1 MATIVTH
8 QPRPVPAFRRQRS
21 ASIAYPSSPLVPNQS
36 QSSLAF
42 YPTMDLHHRSYRSN
56 RPPHFPSSNHHH
68 IPHTPPHSHHPFC
81 PPQHRPTMTAA
92 TATASFGRHTSP
104 PLSSSYPLVYSP
116 SENSYQ
122 STPSMSADIQQE
134 YPFDLSFTTSSSMSF
149 AELDLSQSAFLNPGQ
164 LPWSESKSEFKLES
178 SPASQ
183 PVFYADSGSYAFYND
198 SNGNP
203 AIDTQLFTSQPQP
216 HAQPQQQPSEMLTS
230 APQQVVYFSPSAENE
245 MEIEGDLDLHYPNC
259 SPSPHALPPPAVA
272 PTFVQPSEIMSP
284 SPPAFGAPVP
294 FPRVLGSSSPPG
306 LTGESDEDLGSE
318 SGDSEAAYPSD
329 GAEGDDDGEF
339 MPNGMMS
346 RSRTR
351 SRRTSSVSVSSGS
364 GSARAVRP
372 CRLSA
377 PVPVPN
383 LTKKSRGRRVPTAP
397 VIIVQGGVQK
407 NMRMYRCTV
416 DGCYKCFARGEHLKR
431 HVRSIH
437 TNEKRESC
445 FLPFFGLLVILTF
458 LFYPS
463 QRINVPSRDAGRI
476 SVVTTI
482 LGSTC
487 AYTRVKR

>member
-1 MATIVTH
+1 MAAAAIVTH
-8 QPRPVPAFRRQRS
+8 QPRPFPAFRRQRS
-21 ASIAYPSSPLVPNQS
+21 ASIAYPSSHLPNQS
-36 QSSLAF
+36 QSSLSF
-42 YPTMDLHHRSYRSN
+42 HPTMDLHHHHRSYRSN

-68 IPHTPPHSHHPFC
+68 IPHTPPHSHHHHPFG
-81 PPQHRPTMTAA
+81 PPLQRRPTMSAA
-92 TATASFGRHTSP
+92 TATASFARHTSP

-116 SENSYQ
+116 NENSYQ
-122 STPSMSADIQQE
+122 NTPSLSADIQQE
-134 YPFDLSFTTSSSMSF
+134 YPFDLSFTTSSSISF
-149 AELDLSQSAFLNPGQ
+149 PELDLSQSAFLNPGQ
-164 LPWSESKSEFKLES
+164 LPWSESKSDFKLES

-183 PVFYADSGSYAFYND
+183 PVFYADAGSYAFYND

-216 HAQPQQQPSEMLTS
+216 HAQPQQPSEMLTS

-245 MEIEGDLDLHYPNC
+245 MEMDDLQYPTS

-272 PTFVQPSEIMSP
+272 PTFVQPSEVMAMSP

-318 SGDSEAAYPSD
+318 SGDSDIAYPSD
-329 GAEGDDDGEF
+329 CPDGDDDGDF
-339 MPNGMMS
+339 MPNRSMS
-346 RSRTR
+346 RSLTR

-364 GSARAVRP
+364 GSVRAPRP

-397 VIIVQGGVQK
+397 VMIVQGGVQK

-416 DGCYKCFARGEHLKR
+416 DGCNKCFARGEHLKR

-437 TNEKRESC
+437 TNEKREYLFFFFS
-445 FLPFFGLLVILTF
+445 FLSFW
-458 LFYPS
+458 
-463 QRINVPSRDAGRI
+463 
-476 SVVTTI
+476 
-482 LGSTC
+482 
-487 AYTRVKR
+487 

>member
-21 ASIAYPSSPLVPNQS
+21 ASIAYPSSPLIPNQS
-36 QSSLAF
+36 QSSLSF

-68 IPHTPPHSHHPFC
+68 IPHTPPHSHHSFC
-81 PPQHRPTMTAA
+81 PPQHRSSMAAA

-122 STPSMSADIQQE
+122 NTPMSADIQQE
-134 YPFDLSFTTSSSMSF
+134 YPFDLSFTTNSSMSF

-183 PVFYADSGSYAFYND
+183 SVFYADSGSYAFYND

-216 HAQPQQQPSEMLTS
+216 HAQPQQNSEMLTS

-245 MEIEGDLDLHYPNC
+245 MEMEGDLDLHYPNC
-259 SPSPHALPPPAVA
+259 SPSPHALPQPAVA
-272 PTFVQPSEIMSP
+272 PNFVHPSEVMSP

-294 FPRVLGSSSPPG
+294 FPRLLGSSSPPG

-329 GAEGDDDGEF
+329 GAEGEDDGDF
-339 MPNGMMS
+339 MPNRMMS

-364 GSARAVRP
+364 GSVRAPRP

-397 VIIVQGGVQK
+397 VMIVQGGVQK

-437 TNEKRESC
+437 TNEKRECPLS
-445 FLPFFGLLVILTF
+445 LVCWRF
-458 LFYPS
+458 
-463 QRINVPSRDAGRI
+463 
-476 SVVTTI
+476 
-482 LGSTC
+482 
-487 AYTRVKR
+487 